1 MVEIEELE
9 REYASVR
16 DKVADLR
23 SYLLRSHTPRA
34 ISRH

>member
-9 REYASVR
+9 RDYASIR

-23 SYLLRSHTPRA
+23 SYL
-34 ISRH
+34 